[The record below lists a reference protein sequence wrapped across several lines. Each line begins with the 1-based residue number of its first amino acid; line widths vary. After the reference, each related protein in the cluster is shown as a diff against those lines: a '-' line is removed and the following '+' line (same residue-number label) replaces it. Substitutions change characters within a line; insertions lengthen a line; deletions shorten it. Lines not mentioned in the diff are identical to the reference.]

1 MTLPNF
7 LILGAAKAGTTSLYH
22 YMNEHPDAF
31 MSPIKETNYFCWQE
45 MPARKVRVRSAE
57 EYERLFDGATTQHA
71 VGEAS
76 PDYLNSALAV
86 DRIASM
92 LPGVKLIASLRNPAD
107 RAYSHYLD
115 RVRGLLE
122 RDSVEKAMQP
132 GTRYFDHGLYHS
144 LLLPYMER
152 FPANQ
157 IKVVL
162 FDDLS
167 ATPLPVVQD
176 LYAFLG
182 IDASFQPA
190 LTRHNISKLP
200 RSPVASALAG
210 RAAKVIHN
218 LLPPSMRYTGLFTRA
233 QRILNTDP
241 PPLPP
246 DLRRRML
253 DQYRDD
259 ITRTGT
265 LIGRD
270 LSHWLI

>member
-7 LILGAAKAGTTSLYH
+7 LIIGAAKAGTTSLYH
-22 YMNEHPDAF
+22 YMNEHPEAF

-45 MPARKVRVRSAE
+45 MPKRKIRVRTAE
-57 EYERLFDGATTQHA
+57 EYELLFDEVTTQHA
-71 VGEAS
+71 IGEAS
-76 PDYLNSALAV
+76 PVYLVCASAA
-86 DRIASM
+86 DRIAAT
-92 LPGVKLIASLRNPAD
+92 LPHAKLIFSLRNPAD

-115 RVRGLLE
+115 RVRGLRE
-122 RDSVEKAMQP
+122 RGSLKKAMQP
-132 GTRYFDHGLYHS
+132 GTLYFDDGLYYA
-144 LLLPYMER
+144 LLLRYMER
-152 FPANQ
+152 FPASQ
-157 IKVVL
+157 IKVIL
-162 FDDLS
+162 FDDLA

-200 RSPVASALAG
+200 RSPIVSALAG
-210 RAAKVIHN
+210 RAAKVVHH
-218 LLPPSMRYTGLFTRA
+218 LLPRSMRYTGLFTRA

-246 DLRRRML
+246 DLRRQML
-253 DQYRDD
+253 DHYRDD
-259 ITRTGT
+259 IARTGA

-270 LSHWLI
+270 LSHWLA